1 MKNAQPFLSLCL
13 LSMTGL
19 LVNCSGSSD
28 PSGSETLSSFEVI
41 QHEIFD
47 NNCVSCH
54 TAGTA
59 FARQSD
65 LVLTAGVA
73 YDELVG
79 AAPSNSHAADAGLVR
94 VSSIGPGALEQSYF
108 WEKINAP
115 ASEHFYGDHPE
126 YGEIMPL
133 GRPPLTTGE
142 LEYIRRWISAGA
154 PRTGVVVDPEV
165 LDDTQRYEPSPF
177 APLPLPVEGLQLHL
191 DSFPVVANHE
201 REVFSY
207 MPLNN
212 GEEMYVNR
220 FDISLRPG
228 SHHFIMYTYPDY
240 TPADVVPNPFEIRDL
255 RDDDDNYQ
263 DANGDDLF
271 DWRQMQ
277 YAKPIVISQ
286 SRRLDFSL
294 PEGVAMRL
302 PAGSGID
309 LNAHYA
315 NSSDDTI
322 DGEAYINLH
331 LLKADE
337 VRHVAR
343 IFALSNFDIL
353 LPAGQVTTLVK
364 EFEFLEDRQIVQLVA
379 HTHQRMIDFSAEIVG
394 GERNGDTIYRS
405 IDWEHP
411 TPLRFDPPLS
421 MKQGQGLR
429 IRATYDNPE
438 DKDLYF
444 GFTRKEEMM
453 ILYGYYY
460 TE

>member
-1 MKNAQPFLSLCL
+1 
-13 LSMTGL
+13 
-19 LVNCSGSSD
+19 
-28 PSGSETLSSFEVI
+28 
-41 QHEIFD
+41 
-47 NNCVSCH
+47 
-54 TAGTA
+54 
-59 FARQSD
+59 
-65 LVLTAGVA
+65 
-73 YDELVG
+73 
-79 AAPSNSHAADAGLVR
+79 
-94 VSSIGPGALEQSYF
+94 
-108 WEKINAP
+108 
-115 ASEHFYGDHPE
+115 
-126 YGEIMPL
+126 
-133 GRPPLTTGE
+133 
-142 LEYIRRWISAGA
+142 
-154 PRTGVVVDPEV
+154 
-165 LDDTQRYEPSPF
+165 
-177 APLPLPVEGLQLHL
+177 
-191 DSFPVVANHE
+191 
-201 REVFSY
+201 
-207 MPLNN
+207 
-212 GEEMYVNR
+212 
-220 FDISLRPG
+220 
-228 SHHFIMYTYPDY
+228 
-240 TPADVVPNPFEIRDL
+240 VPNPFEIRDL